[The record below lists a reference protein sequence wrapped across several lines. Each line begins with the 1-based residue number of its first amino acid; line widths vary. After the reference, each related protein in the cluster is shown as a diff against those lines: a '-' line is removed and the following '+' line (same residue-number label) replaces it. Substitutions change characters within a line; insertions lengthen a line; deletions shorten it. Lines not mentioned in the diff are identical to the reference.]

1 MASARRDTPG
11 RPEPPIEPSHPMCDP
26 ARMESTEIILGD
38 VTVEVVRKR
47 VKNINLTVQPPL
59 GRVRISAPKRASL
72 KTIREFAISKLDWI
86 RLHQARMREQ
96 ARQAPPA
103 RPRREF
109 QYVDRERHDVWGK
122 PCLLAVSE
130 REGLPSIDLNHDRL
144 RLQVRPGASRE
155 SRRDMVENWYREQV
169 QAAVPPLLERWEPR
183 LGVKLERFQVRRM
196 KTRWG
201 SCTPAKR
208 TIRLNT
214 ELATRRP
221 ELLEYIVVHE
231 LVHLV
236 EPSHNARFYE
246 LMDLHLPGW
255 KAHRDE
261 LNRDT
266 RREPARKEEWPVEQ
280 GVLDL

>member
-1 MASARRDTPG
+1 
-11 RPEPPIEPSHPMCDP
+11 
-26 ARMESTEIILGD
+26 MESTEIVLGD
-38 VTVEVVRKR
+38 ITVEVVRKR

-72 KTIREFAISKLDWI
+72 ETIRAFAISKLDWI
-86 RLHQARMREQ
+86 RKHQARMREQ

-103 RPRREF
+103 KPRPQLE
-109 QYVDRERHDVWGK
+109 YADREPHAVWGK
-122 PCLLAVSE
+122 PYLLAVSE
-130 REGLPSIDLNHDRL
+130 RDGQPSVELDQNRL
-144 RLQVRPGASRE
+144 LLQVRPRTERE
-155 SRRDMVENWYREQV
+155 GRRAVLEAWYRAQV

-214 ELATRRP
+214 ELGTREP

-231 LVHLV
+231 LVHLL
-236 EPSHNARFYE
+236 EASHNARFYA
-246 LMDLHLPGW
+246 LMDLHMPGW
-255 KAHRDE
+255 KAYRKE
-261 LNRDT
+261 LNRDVA
-266 RREPARKEEWPVEQ
+266 RRPERTDERRVEQ
-280 GVLDL
+280 GELDLNPGL

>member
-1 MASARRDTPG
+1 M
-11 RPEPPIEPSHPMCDP
+11 EP
-26 ARMESTEIILGD
+26 TQIILGD
-38 VTVEVVRKR
+38 ITVDVVRKR

-86 RLHQARMREQ
+86 RRHQARMREQ

-103 RPRREF
+103 QPRREF
-109 QYVDRERHDVWGK
+109 EYVDGEHHFVWGTSR
-122 PCLLAVSE
+122 LLAVSE
-130 REGLPSIDLNHDRL
+130 GAGPPSVELNGDQL
-144 RLQVRPGASRE
+144 RLQVRPGTDRE
-155 SRRDMVENWYREQV
+155 NRRAVLENWNRQQV

-214 ELATRRP
+214 ELATRPP

-231 LVHLV
+231 LVHLL
-236 EPSHNARFYE
+236 EASHNARFYD
-246 LMDLHLPGW
+246 LMDLHMPGW

-261 LNRDT
+261 LNREPIRPKV
-266 RREPARKEEWPVEQ
+266 RRVEQ
-280 GVLDL
+280 GELGL

>member
-1 MASARRDTPG
+1 
-11 RPEPPIEPSHPMCDP
+11 
-26 ARMESTEIILGD
+26 MESTEIILGD

-103 RPRREF
+103 QPRREVE
-109 QYVDRERHDVWGK
+109 YVDGEHHPVWGK
-122 PCLLAVSE
+122 PYLLVVSG
-130 REGLPSIDLNHDRL
+130 RDGAGSVATDQNRL
-144 RLQVRPGASRE
+144 LLQVRPRTDRE
-155 SRRDMVENWYREQV
+155 GRRAVLENWYRQQV
-169 QAAVPPLLERWEPR
+169 QSAVPTLLERWEPR
-183 LGVKLERFQVRRM
+183 LGVKLERCQVRRM

-208 TIRLNT
+208 TIRLNS

-231 LVHLV
+231 LVHLL
-236 EPSHNARFYE
+236 EASHNARFYE
-246 LMDLHLPGW
+246 LMDLHMPGW

-261 LNRDT
+261 LNREPIRPGA
-266 RREPARKEEWPVEQ
+266 RRVEQ
-280 GVLDL
+280 GELGL